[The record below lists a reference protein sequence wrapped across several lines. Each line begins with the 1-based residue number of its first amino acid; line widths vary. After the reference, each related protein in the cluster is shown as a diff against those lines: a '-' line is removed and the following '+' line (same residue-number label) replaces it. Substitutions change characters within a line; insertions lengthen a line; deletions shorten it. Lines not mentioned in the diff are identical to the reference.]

1 MKKRGS
7 ITLFTALLLTCFF
20 SAIFAFLEASRVSGL
35 VQNSRISTM
44 QATDT
49 VMASYQRQLWEAYHL
64 LFWETAEGDLPE
76 LEGLADLQRDAIEG
90 NLVNSNLRENYY
102 VLQVHL
108 SEITTA
114 SYQLAT
120 DDGGA
125 AFREQSAEVM
135 RLSAGEE
142 AVDAMLSWMTGDI
155 TEEETADLETE
166 ALDALETLES
176 AQKAKEEA
184 SGTGGSGSGQAEAAE
199 NGAASGDV
207 SGTGDSAVSGDV
219 SGSGDDA
226 ASGSVSVEMTENPLE
241 WVRKMQKSGILAFLM
256 SSESISQKTIDQSTC
271 IGNRELE
278 SGTLSISSRS
288 SNTEKLFFYLYLDRY
303 FTDATETPSDHA
315 LDYELEYMIAGRAGD
330 QENLK
335 VVARRLLLVR
345 EGMNLVYLE
354 TDATKQ
360 QEAAAVALALSS
372 AVGLP
377 ELEPVVKQGVLA
389 AWAYAESLSDVRI
402 LLEGGRVS
410 LVKTADQW
418 HTEIGSLSAGV
429 YAVDGREQ
437 TKGLSYAN
445 YLQMLMQTISDDT
458 LAQRAMDMI
467 EKNTDV
473 RMDRMICRAECEYEY
488 EASPLFWNLVTLGE
502 HSFGTYRFQD
512 QAGISFLGSE

>member
-20 SAIFAFLEASRVSGL
+20 SAVFAFLEASRVSGL
-35 VQNSRISTM
+35 VQNSRVSTM
-44 QATDT
+44 QAADT

-64 LFWETAEGDLPE
+64 LFWEAPEGDLPG
-76 LEGLADLQRDAIEG
+76 LEGLKDLQVDAVEG
-90 NLVNSNLRENYY
+90 NLTDSGLRENYY
-102 VLQVHL
+102 MLQVHL
-108 SEITTA
+108 TEITTT

-125 AFREQSAEVM
+125 AFREQSAEMM
-135 RLSAGEE
+135 RLSLGEE
-142 AVDAMLSWMTGDI
+142 AVDSMLSWITGDVR
-155 TEEETADLETE
+155 EEEEDLATE

-184 SGTGGSGSGQAEAAE
+184 SGAGESGSEETDSTGSNTDSGNESGSGSGA
-199 NGAASGDV
+199 D
-207 SGTGDSAVSGDV
+207 
-219 SGSGDDA
+219 SGSDA
-226 ASGSVSVEMTENPLE
+226 GSESVNVEITENPLE

-256 SSESISQKTIDQSTC
+256 SSKSISQKTIDCSAC
-271 IGNRELE
+271 IENRTLE
-278 SGTLSISSRS
+278 SGTLSVSYNS
-288 SNTEKLFFYLYLDRY
+288 SNTEKLFFHLYLDRY
-303 FTDATETPSDHA
+303 FTDATETASDHV
-315 LDYELEYMIAGRAGD
+315 LDYELEYMIAGRADD

-335 VVARRLLLVR
+335 VVARRLLLMR

-354 TDATKQ
+354 TDAKKQ
-360 QEAAAVALALSS
+360 QEAAAAALVLCS

-402 LLEGGRVS
+402 LLEGGKVS

-418 HTEIGSLSAGV
+418 HTEIGSLSSGI
-429 YAVDGREQ
+429 YAVDGKEQ

-445 YLQMLMQTISDDT
+445 YLQILMWTTSDEK

-473 RMDRMICRAECEYEY
+473 RMDQMICRAECEYVY
-488 EASPLFWNLVTLGE
+488 EASPLFWNLVTLGQ
-502 HSFGTYRFQD
+502 HSFGTYCFRD